1 MEIHETVAQ
10 NVELIR
16 NLGNTDGLLET
27 PINLD
32 ISYMKVIE
40 LGPLEWTNIDIV
52 PRKLKITN
60 TGYTVILSAKW
71 QQENHY
77 ISGGPFTGNYAFSHI
92 HFHWGENEMNGSEHA
107 VDGASMPMELHA
119 VYFKDEYETL
129 ESALRRPNGITIL
142 VYFFKLQA
150 GPNQFLEEI
159 IKNLAVIRTAHSSVR
174 IVPLNLSNILRP
186 FTQDY
191 FLYWGSIITI
201 RNVYSILWI
210 TSREPIGISTEQV
223 AEFRTLN
230 DEKEAPILS
239 NIRPLKEKQ
248 ERNIFHVCPSGTT
261 YASLLPI
268 PRDLPSNQTD
278 RSNNIKNVGNT
289 PDA

>member
-1 MEIHETVAQ
+1 
-10 NVELIR
+10 
-16 NLGNTDGLLET
+16 
-27 PINLD
+27 
-32 ISYMKVIE
+32 MKVIE

-210 TSREPIGISTEQV
+210 TSREPIGISTEQIGKKMIRQTTDEKILIPTTTNVAILFYAASV

-289 PDA
+289 V